1 VNRSGRSPVL
11 AERSTA
17 HSASPV
23 RGNGTVRFMR
33 DAEARP
39 EETVMGATRHSSED
53 SRQVL
58 PLNHPAR
65 GRFRMLAA
73 LSGVVAAVWSVVSVG
88 AGDAVTIVFLVT
100 GVLVILASVAPGNL
114 GAFGHVVFGTV
125 IILLGLFGLAVNT
138 SSLNSVHA
146 SVLNICGFLL
156 LGLIVGGCGLYEWET
171 DDHGR
176 MVRRIRM
183 AVARD
188 VRDSD
193 VRRDPL
199 ITESKKS
206 RTASH

>member
-1 VNRSGRSPVL
+1 
-11 AERSTA
+11 
-17 HSASPV
+17 
-23 RGNGTVRFMR
+23 MR

-39 EETVMGATRHSSED
+39 EETVMGATKHSSED
-53 SRQVL
+53 SRQML

-65 GRFRMLAA
+65 SRFRILAA
-73 LSGVVAAVWSVVSVG
+73 LSGAVAAVWSVVSVG
-88 AGDAVTIVFLVT
+88 AGDPVTIVFLVT
-100 GVLVILASVAPGNL
+100 AALVILASLAPGNV
-114 GAFGHVVFGTV
+114 GAFGHVLFGAV
-125 IILLGLFGLAVNT
+125 IILFGLFELAVNT
-138 SSLNSVHA
+138 SSLNSLHA

-176 MVRRIRM
+176 MVRRIRV

-199 ITESKKS
+199 LDEPKKS